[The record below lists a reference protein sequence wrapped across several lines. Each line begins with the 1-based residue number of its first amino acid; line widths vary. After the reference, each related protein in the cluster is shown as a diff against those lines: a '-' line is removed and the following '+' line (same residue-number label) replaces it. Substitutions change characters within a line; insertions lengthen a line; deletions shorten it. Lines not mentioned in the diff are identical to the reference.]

1 MGVNASVV
9 GGGRLGCT
17 SLIAINRV
25 GRLLGFRGRQ
35 GQELV
40 VVVFFFLGFLV
51 GLPMLGSKEYCLC
64 GSSKGWSIFH

>member
-25 GRLLGFRGRQ
+25 GRMLGFRGRQ

-40 VVVFFFLGFLV
+40 VVVFFFFRLPCWFANV
-51 GLPMLGSKEYCLC
+51 GE
-64 GSSKGWSIFH
+64 